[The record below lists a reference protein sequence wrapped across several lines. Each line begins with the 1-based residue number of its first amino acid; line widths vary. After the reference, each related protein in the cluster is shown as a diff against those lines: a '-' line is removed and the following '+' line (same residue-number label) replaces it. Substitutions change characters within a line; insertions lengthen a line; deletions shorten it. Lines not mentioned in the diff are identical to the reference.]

1 MAPVTRSA
9 SASPKSPKAVKKN
22 PASNARSPTAAKTK
36 PADKKAKAPAAPK
49 KSAKAA
55 PVEDDE
61 EEEQPATKKPVAN
74 TSKTRKAAP
83 SAPKKATKEDN
94 NAAKKT
100 STKRGAST
108 QASAAHSDEEDD
120 EEAQSQRKRVK
131 RGPVKK
137 QPTKNAPAEEEE
149 EDETEQKTDKNT
161 TKATTAQDDS
171 KTQALAPRAAVPDPA
186 GSHAISF
193 SVVNGR
199 RITFKLPLPRLCFNE
214 DIADVYGCFLR
225 YKITHTDGDT
235 WTMGMLPVRLEADEY
250 SGPAPTAQ
258 AQAGPIMLL
267 RTRRKLVSGAN
278 PKGRTTVKID
288 IRLGPHD
295 KRKYKS
301 GLIMKVDGRGRVVV
315 PCTFE
320 MGLLGRGKAPDFVS
334 RGFLKFP
341 FFDLVEGEDWEGKGK
356 AKDGDDDKK
365 AATARRRK

>member
-1 MAPVTRSA
+1 
-9 SASPKSPKAVKKN
+9 
-22 PASNARSPTAAKTK
+22 
-36 PADKKAKAPAAPK
+36 
-49 KSAKAA
+49 
-55 PVEDDE
+55 
-61 EEEQPATKKPVAN
+61 VAN

-149 EDETEQKTDKNT
+149 EDETEQKTEKNK
-161 TKATTAQDDS
+161 TKTTTAQQDS
-171 KTQALAPRAAVPDPA
+171 RTQAPAPRAAAVPDPA

-199 RITFKLPLPRLCFNE
+199 RITFKLPLPSLCFNE